1 MKSIEKAV
9 SALQLMVESGGELRV
24 GDVSR
29 HLKVNRSTA
38 SRLLASL
45 AGGGLIEQDPLTQR
59 YGAGILAVQ
68 LAAGFHR
75 KFDLVEQAQ
84 KDMEGLARETQHT
97 VWLGVLSGAEV
108 VVLKTVRGSQPI
120 QFAVEPG
127 HRLPAHAAAMGKAL
141 LSLKPDQEI
150 RGLFE
155 GPLAPTTRQ
164 TLHSVDDLL
173 RELALTR
180 LRGYAVSDQ
189 ELFDGV
195 RAVSI
200 ALTERH
206 KGTSIAVSVSYPLF
220 ALTGGDDRLIIETLL
235 AFGRHFGA
243 RIGDARWTR

>member
-38 SRLLASL
+38 SRLLAAL
-45 AGGGLIEQDPLTQR
+45 AGGGLIEQDPQTQR

-75 KFDLVEQAQ
+75 KFDVVEQAQ
-84 KDMEGLARETQHT
+84 KEMETLARQTQHT
-97 VWLGVLSGAEV
+97 AWLGVLSGAEV

-141 LSLKPDQEI
+141 LALKTDAEI

-155 GPLAPTTRQ
+155 GPLLPSTGRTVH
-164 TLHSVDDLL
+164 TLDDLL
-173 RELALTR
+173 RELAQTR
-180 LRGYAVSDQ
+180 LRGYAISDQ

-195 RAVSI
+195 KAISI

-220 ALTGGDDRLIIETLL
+220 ALPDGDDQSIIAELL

-243 RIGDARWTR
+243 RIGDSRWTR

>member
-84 KDMEGLARETQHT
+84 KEMEALARETQHT
-97 VWLGVLSGAEV
+97 AWLGVLSGAEV

-141 LSLKPDQEI
+141 LALKPDEEI

-155 GPLAPTTRQ
+155 GPLAATTGR

-173 RELALTR
+173 RELAQTR
-180 LRGYAVSDQ
+180 LRGYAISNQ

-195 RAVSI
+195 KAISI

-220 ALTGGDDRLIIETLL
+220 ALPDGNDRAITEALL

-243 RIGDARWTR
+243 RIGDVRWTR

>member
-68 LAAGFHR
+68 LAASFHR
-75 KFDLVEQAQ
+75 KFDIVEQAQ
-84 KDMEGLARETQHT
+84 REMEALARETQHT

-141 LSLKPDQEI
+141 LSLKPDPEI
-150 RGLFE
+150 RSLFE
-155 GPLAPTTRQ
+155 GPLQATTKQ
-164 TLHSVDDLL
+164 TLHSIDALL
-173 RELALTR
+173 QELSLTR
-180 LRGYAVSDQ
+180 LRGYAISDQ

-195 RAVSI
+195 KAISI

-220 ALTGGDDRLIIETLL
+220 NLADGNDQPIIDALL

>member
-9 SALQLMVESGGELRV
+9 RALQLMVESGGELRV

-29 HLKVNRSTA
+29 HLEVNRSTA

-45 AGGGLIEQDPLTQR
+45 ATGGLIEQDPVTQR

-68 LAAGFHR
+68 LASGFHR
-75 KFDLVEQAQ
+75 KFDIVEQAQ
-84 KDMEGLARETQHT
+84 KEMEALARETQHT

-141 LSLKPDQEI
+141 LSLKPDAEI
-150 RGLFE
+150 RPLFE
-155 GPLAPTTRQ
+155 GSLPTATKQ
-164 TLHSVDDLL
+164 TLHSVDELL
-173 RELALTR
+173 RQLALTR
-180 LRGYAVSDQ
+180 LRGYAISDQ

-195 RAVSI
+195 KAISI
-200 ALTERH
+200 ALTDKH

-220 ALTGGDDRLIIETLL
+220 ALRDGNDQAIIDALL
-235 AFGRHFGA
+235 SFGRYFGT
-243 RIGDARWTR
+243 RIGDARWAR